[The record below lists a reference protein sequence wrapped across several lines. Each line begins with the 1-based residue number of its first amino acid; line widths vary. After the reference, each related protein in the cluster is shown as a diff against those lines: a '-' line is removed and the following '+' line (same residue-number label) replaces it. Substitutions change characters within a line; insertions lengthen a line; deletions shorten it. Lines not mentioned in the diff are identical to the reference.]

1 MSKEHKNNF
10 QNNKDHNQNNSK
22 NSNNIINVQYNNKLI
37 NKRKHIEIETK
48 TDKEIEHIK
57 LTKKIKE
64 SLDNSIQI
72 NDELCDLFPIGTANK
87 TDMKYNNDINNKIL
101 SDKNNDLNDLK
112 YNDDVFPSTKSNLT
126 KRSPIK
132 NQVNNNIQ
140 SIEKSPIE
148 ISNKNNEINDQN
160 HKKIDLKNEL
170 EIVKKSDDN
179 NNDKLIDNKQ
189 SDKNKKENDLKNKS
203 NENQFKIKRKTVN
216 IRSKSLE
223 NEQKREDK
231 GNLSKVKRKH
241 NDVESFKV
249 HKLNYIEKNMTIL
262 PKDTKLIKG
271 EDLSDYLQNKINTIV
286 DPIIQSNKKIMK
298 AIEALHSKEKNINQ
312 LSDLYEDDEI
322 KFDIKND
329 KLNIAQTDNNN
340 NIINDKR
347 GKKRGNKGKH
357 VHFNNLD
364 DDKDLNKIDPTIS
377 NKRIKNESESD
388 SINNDESDR
397 DNEFKINNNQLK
409 KQKDNDSN
417 DNNDQNEIKEQS
429 DDKEENEEEEDD
441 VYRCVLTISRKS
453 LEIFKSISR
462 EQSITNVKKLDIDVK
477 KNPQRAK
484 YPIFAYQVNDYIAD
498 VYFKR
503 HKFELYLKFL
513 KDNTNPYNRNIDN
526 IEDIIDYIIRY
537 DRENPLGKTRTIY
550 GFKFYEY
557 YDFDELR
564 QWFKNSFQNRKG
576 LEIAL
581 LFKSNN
587 INPDRYYIILYIK
600 FKNGTALKKDLF
612 EGYKVSRID
621 YLYLT
626 DYEMAEI
633 IYEKDMI
640 IDYYDPKKLITGS
653 YFKQGNALKLK
664 DD

>member
-1 MSKEHKNNF
+1 M
-10 QNNKDHNQNNSK
+10 
-22 NSNNIINVQYNNKLI
+22 
-37 NKRKHIEIETK
+37 
-48 TDKEIEHIK
+48 
-57 LTKKIKE
+57 
-64 SLDNSIQI
+64 
-72 NDELCDLFPIGTANK
+72 
-87 TDMKYNNDINNKIL
+87 
-101 SDKNNDLNDLK
+101 
-112 YNDDVFPSTKSNLT
+112 
-126 KRSPIK
+126 
-132 NQVNNNIQ
+132 
-140 SIEKSPIE
+140 
-148 ISNKNNEINDQN
+148 
-160 HKKIDLKNEL
+160 
-170 EIVKKSDDN
+170 
-179 NNDKLIDNKQ
+179 
-189 SDKNKKENDLKNKS
+189 
-203 NENQFKIKRKTVN
+203 
-216 IRSKSLE
+216 
-223 NEQKREDK
+223 
-231 GNLSKVKRKH
+231 
-241 NDVESFKV
+241 
-249 HKLNYIEKNMTIL
+249 
-262 PKDTKLIKG
+262 
-271 EDLSDYLQNKINTIV
+271 
-286 DPIIQSNKKIMK
+286 
-298 AIEALHSKEKNINQ
+298 
-312 LSDLYEDDEI
+312 
-322 KFDIKND
+322 
-329 KLNIAQTDNNN
+329 
-340 NIINDKR
+340 
-347 GKKRGNKGKH
+347 
-357 VHFNNLD
+357 
-364 DDKDLNKIDPTIS
+364 
-377 NKRIKNESESD
+377 
-388 SINNDESDR
+388 
-397 DNEFKINNNQLK
+397 K

-664 DD
+664 DDWKDK